1 MGVQRCQDHAELAAD
16 NVVVAALD
24 QTDQDLRSIIS
35 IIFAMQSNKVM
46 MAQHAIMPM
55 AKEATVLTQS

>member
-1 MGVQRCQDHAELAAD
+1 MWWWPPSIH
-16 NVVVAALD
+16 

-46 MAQHAIMPM
+46 MVQHAIMPM
-55 AKEATVLTQS
+55 AKEATVLTQSYKDNASLYNQAKK